1 MNFSNS
7 NHFIVIVSCTMNFAR
22 TTTGCNG
29 VNFKELEPTTSLSTE
44 MKELDSESNNRGIN
58 YK

>member
-1 MNFSNS
+1 
-7 NHFIVIVSCTMNFAR
+7 MNFAR